1 MGESGREENLSN
13 FAKFIYIIYTC
24 MGGKTGETIVQ
35 GYIAV
40 LVRCLGLMTV
50 RKEGVEFFL
59 RPQKFGKKLQRYFI
73 HIVKKKK
80 PRTWK

>member
-1 MGESGREENLSN
+1 
-13 FAKFIYIIYTC
+13 

-35 GYIAV
+35 RYIAV

-59 RPQKFGKKLQRYFI
+59 RPQKFGKMLQRYFI
-73 HIVKKKK
+73 HIVKKK
-80 PRTWK
+80 PRTWKRIRQTRVYDEIVRHKYGNAFTLL